1 MERLG
6 RWPVSLWCENPLFCC
21 GSDCVALAHD
31 GGVCVLICD
40 RCNAETSIPAD
51 RKLDGKYISRP
62 ALLDDGRIALF
73 QGFNRW
79 CSRCSLCTTDLNGH
93 VIESHT
99 VPEGYSCCDCDTVEV
114 SGRYIALCHKIS
126 GGVTIYNQ
134 ADLSLV
140 GQISDLELRQG
151 SEGNPP
157 ADLLFI
163 SNEELFVGTWERL
176 FLYRMIPEKPDCKPA
191 QRL

>member
-1 MERLG
+1 M
-6 RWPVSLWCENPLFCC
+6 
-21 GSDCVALAHD
+21 
-31 GGVCVLICD
+31 
-40 RCNAETSIPAD
+40 
-51 RKLDGKYISRP
+51 
-62 ALLDDGRIALF
+62 
-73 QGFNRW
+73 
-79 CSRCSLCTTDLNGH
+79 
-93 VIESHT
+93 
-99 VPEGYSCCDCDTVEV
+99 PEGYSCCDCDTVEV

-191 QRL
+191 QRCDLEKCWGQACHLTRSHKKELNIEKNR